1 MEAWL
6 YDTMQ
11 NQRVRCRLCNHY
23 CVIGNGKRGICGV
36 RENRDGVLETG
47 VYGRLIAAGD
57 DPIEKKP
64 IFHLMPGSRSFSIAT
79 VGCNFK
85 CRFCQ
90 NADIAQM
97 PADRDGR
104 ITGDLAT
111 PAAGRCDRP
120 GTRLRQH
127 RLHLHRTNRFFR
139 VCLRHGAVGPPP
151 GDQKHIRDQRV
162 HERRGDRSGSAPG
175 WMPPMWT

>member
-111 PAAGRCDRP
+111 PEQVVA
-120 GTRLRQH
+120 
-127 RLHLHRTNRFFR
+127 
-139 VCLRHGAVGPPP
+139 PP
-151 GDQKHIRDQRV
+151 GNAAAPASPTPTPNRPFFSSLPAT
-162 HERRGDRSGSAPG
+162 RRSWPTARGSK
-175 WMPPMWT
+175 TYS